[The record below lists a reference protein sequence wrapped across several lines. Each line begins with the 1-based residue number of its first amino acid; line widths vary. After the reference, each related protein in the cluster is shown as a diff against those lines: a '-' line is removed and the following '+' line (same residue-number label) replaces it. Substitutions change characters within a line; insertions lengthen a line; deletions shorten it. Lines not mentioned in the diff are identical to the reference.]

1 MTDNIPLPIA
11 IALIVT
17 TSGFVYFLVKS
28 WIAAKERDER
38 ELDSRFDDS
47 YRHIDRVEEALDRRI
62 TDENTAMWRQVDS
75 LRAEIDDLRS
85 RKTK

>member
-28 WIAAKERDER
+28 WIAAKERDTR
-38 ELDSRFDDS
+38 ELDTRFDDV

-62 TDENTAMWRQVDS
+62 SEDVAALWRKSDEIHSRLD
-75 LRAEIDDLRS
+75 S

>member
-38 ELDSRFDDS
+38 ALDDRFDDV

-62 TDENTAMWRQVDS
+62 SEDVAALWRKSDEIHSRLD
-75 LRAEIDDLRS
+75 S

>member
-1 MTDNIPLPIA
+1 MDKIPLPIA

-28 WIAAKERDER
+28 WIAAKERDTR
-38 ELDSRFDDS
+38 ELDTRFDDV

-62 TDENTAMWRQVDS
+62 SEDVAALWRNSDEIHSRLD
-75 LRAEIDDLRS
+75 S

>member
-38 ELDSRFDDS
+38 ELDSRFDDV

-62 TDENTAMWRQVDS
+62 SDDVAALWRSNDEIHSRLD
-75 LRAEIDDLRS
+75 S

>member
-11 IALIVT
+11 IALIIT
-17 TSGFVYFLVKS
+17 TSGFIYFLVKS
-28 WIAAKERDER
+28 WIAAKERDDR

-62 TDENTAMWRQVDS
+62 SDDMAAVWRQVDT
-75 LRAEIDDLRS
+75 LRADVDNLR
-85 RKTK
+85 RKSK

>member
-1 MTDNIPLPIA
+1 MDKIPLPIA

-17 TSGFVYFLVKS
+17 TSGCIYFFVKS
-28 WIAAKERDER
+28 WFAAKERDTR
-38 ELDSRFDDS
+38 ELDTRFDDV

-62 TDENTAMWRQVDS
+62 SEDVAALWRNSDEIHSRLD
-75 LRAEIDDLRS
+75 S